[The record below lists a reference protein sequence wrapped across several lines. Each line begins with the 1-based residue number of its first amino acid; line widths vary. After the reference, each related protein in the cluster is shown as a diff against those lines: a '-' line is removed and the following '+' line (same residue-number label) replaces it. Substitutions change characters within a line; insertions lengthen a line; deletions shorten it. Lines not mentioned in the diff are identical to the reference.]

1 MIDCMIP
8 IFPKFSRIQY
18 DFNKY
23 LTYTKSNIKRKGQN
37 NMINFIVNLENMLI
51 NMMPDTCWELKY
63 DPENQCYILTIDED
77 EIVMY
82 KKEEK

>member
-1 MIDCMIP
+1 MIGYTIP
-8 IFPKFSRIQY
+8 K
-18 DFNKY
+18 NE
-23 LTYTKSNIKRKGQN
+23 RKN
-37 NMINFIVNLENMLI
+37 NMINFIVNLETMLI
-51 NMMPDTCWELKY
+51 NTIPDTEWELRY

>member
-1 MIDCMIP
+1 
-8 IFPKFSRIQY
+8 
-18 DFNKY
+18 
-23 LTYTKSNIKRKGQN
+23 
-37 NMINFIVNLENMLI
+37 MINFIVNLETMLI
-51 NMMPDTCWELKY
+51 NMMPDTCWELRY

>member
-1 MIDCMIP
+1 MIDRTVS
-8 IFPKFSRIQY
+8 K
-18 DFNKY
+18 NE
-23 LTYTKSNIKRKGQN
+23 RKN
-37 NMINFIVNLENMLI
+37 NMINFIVNLETMLI
-51 NMMPDTCWELKY
+51 NTMSDTCWELRY

>member
-1 MIDCMIP
+1 
-8 IFPKFSRIQY
+8 
-18 DFNKY
+18 
-23 LTYTKSNIKRKGQN
+23 
-37 NMINFIVNLENMLI
+37 MINFIVNLETMLI
-51 NMMPDTCWELKY
+51 NTMSDTGWELRY